1 MAEIEPFVNFKDR
14 FGRSETLIPLA
25 CNWVDNVVLAAN
37 TAANYTVPANAKVL
51 LFSYSGANDVYVNA
65 QAVAAVPALAVADGS
80 GSDIN
85 PSGMFIVDTATVSF
99 KSEGAAVIAIR
110 VYTS

>member
-25 CNWVDNVVLAAN
+25 CNWVDNVVLEAN

-51 LFSYSGANDVYVNA
+51 IFSYSSANDVYVNNQGVA
-65 QAVAAVPALAVADGS
+65 AIPAVAVANGT
-80 GSDIN
+80 GSDIQ
-85 PSGMFIVDTATVSF
+85 PSGMFIVDTTTISF
-99 KSEGAAVIAIR
+99 ICAGAAIIAIR
-110 VYTS
+110 VYAS